1 MKIRFSIVLLT
12 SFLFIGSFTLSC
24 CNAQNRPVDSN
35 YIRTFER
42 SNVIEIYPDI
52 YSTRFNFSNPRQRKN
67 DYSLVANSNA
77 HISTNLNYKWLS
89 LRYSWAMPGTQL
101 DRNVKLQYTSLGLNF
116 GGKQMRFRP
125 FYESYVGLL
134 VPVHKIKNSFNIFD
148 GIQFTSAG
156 FDYYFFTNTKL
167 FSFSAAK
174 SFSQKQVKSAGSVFL
189 MVTPSWQKI
198 NWKTPS
204 RDLVKDS
211 ATFVLLSQ
219 DPEWI
224 SFIARLGYTHNF
236 VIDKGKW
243 IIAPACMIGAGLL
256 NEINKPGKK
265 LQPVTNMQ
273 AWINAGFNGP
283 YYYFYF
289 NAFWNNLHTNLLIK
303 NMNQVNNNF
312 SLTAGYRF
320 PNFRKK
326 LFRLL

>member
-1 MKIRFSIVLLT
+1 IKFCILVFT
-12 SFLFIGSFTLSC
+12 KFLFIGLLTLSC
-24 CNAQNRPVDSN
+24 CNAQNHAVDSN
-35 YIRTFER
+35 YIRAFER

-52 YSTRFNFSNPRQRKN
+52 YSTHFNFSNPRQRKN

-101 DRNVKLQYTSLGLNF
+101 DRHVKLQYTSLGLNF
-116 GGKQMRFRP
+116 GDKQMRFRV
-125 FYESYVGLL
+125 FYESYNGLL
-134 VPVHKIKNSFNIFD
+134 VPIQKIKDSFNIFE
-148 GIQFTSAG
+148 GIQFTSVG
-156 FDYYFFTNTKL
+156 FDYFFFTNTKL

-204 RDLVKDS
+204 RELVKDT
-211 ATFVLLSQ
+211 ATYDLLSQ

-224 SFIARLGYTHNF
+224 SLIARLGYTHNF

-243 IIAPACMIGAGLL
+243 IIAPACMIGAGFL
-256 NEINKPGKK
+256 NEINTPGKR
-265 LQPVTNMQ
+265 LQPVSNLQ
-273 AWINAGFNGP
+273 GWINAGYNGP
-283 YYYFYF
+283 YCYFYF
-289 NAFWNNLHTNLLIK
+289 HAWWNNLQTNLLIK
-303 NMNQVNNNF
+303 NMNQVNTNF

-326 LFRLL
+326 VFRFL

>member
-1 MKIRFSIVLLT
+1 MKISFSIVLLT
-12 SFLFIGSFTLSC
+12 GFLFIGLLTQCS
-24 CNAQNRPVDSN
+24 CNAQEHVVDSN
-35 YIRTFER
+35 YIKAFER
-42 SNVIEIYPDI
+42 SNVIEIYPGI
-52 YSTRFNFSNPRQRKN
+52 YSTRFYFSNPRQRKN

-101 DRNVKLQYTSLGLNF
+101 DRKVKLQYTSLGLNF

-125 FYESYVGLL
+125 FYESYNGLL
-134 VPVHKIKNSFNIFD
+134 VPFQKIKDSFNIFE

-211 ATFVLLSQ
+211 ATYSLLSQ

-224 SFIARLGYTHNF
+224 SLIARLGYTHNF
-236 VIDKGKW
+236 VIDKGGW
-243 IIAPACMIGAGLL
+243 IIAPACMVGAGFL
-256 NEINKPGKK
+256 NEINTPGKR
-265 LQPVTNMQ
+265 LQPISNLQ

-289 NAFWNNLHTNLLIK
+289 HAWWNNLQTNLLIK
-303 NMNQVNNNF
+303 NMNQVNTNF

-326 LFRLL
+326 LFRFL